1 MNRLNYHHLLYFW
14 TVAKEGSIAAACE
27 VLHLT
32 QPTISGQLRALEQSL
47 GHRLFTKQG
56 RGLALTE
63 MGRTVFSYA
72 DEIFT
77 IGTELSDVL
86 RGRPPAALGTVR
98 VGVSDVLAKLMV
110 YRMLSPAFAMRD
122 PVRVSCFE
130 GKLPDLLAR
139 LAVHDLDVV
148 LGDAP
153 VTPASGFRAFSHRLG
168 ESSMGAFAAPALARR
183 LRPGFPSSL
192 EAAPLL
198 VPTSN
203 TLARRSLD
211 HWLASRGLRPD
222 IAGEFEDSA
231 LVKVFGQ
238 SGRGVFF
245 APLVIEREVRRQ
257 YNVQLVG
264 RIPELREQF
273 YAVTVERRIRHPAV
287 EHITSTARERLAP
300 GGGPGRGG

>member
-1 MNRLNYHHLLYFW
+1 MEWPNYHHLLYFW
-14 TVAKEGSIAAACE
+14 TVAKEGSIAAACD
-27 VLHLT
+27 VLHLS

-47 GHRLFTKQG
+47 GHRLLEKQG

-63 MGRTVFSYA
+63 MGRTVFAYA

-77 IGTELSDVL
+77 IGAELGEVVRGRPASAQPSVRVGISDVL
-86 RGRPPAALGTVR
+86 P
-98 VGVSDVLAKLMV
+98 KLMV
-110 YRMLSPAFAMRD
+110 YRMLAPAFAM
-122 PVRVSCFE
+122 PEAVRVSCFE
-130 GKLPDLLAR
+130 GKPPDLLAR

-168 ESSMGAFAAPALARR
+168 ESALGAFAAPTLARR
-183 LRPGFPSSL
+183 LRPGFPGSL
-192 EAAPLL
+192 DRAPIL
-198 VPTSN
+198 VPTAN

-211 HWLASRGLRPD
+211 HWLAARSLRPD
-222 IAGEFEDSA
+222 IIGEFEDSA

-245 APLVIEREVRRQ
+245 APLAIEREIRQQ

-264 RIPELREQF
+264 RIPDLREQF

-287 EHITSTARERLAP
+287 EQITSAARERLSHN
-300 GGGPGRGG
+300 R